1 MWGTLM
7 ADVILPGLYSPIS
20 ETIAAL
26 DGLRNAERQRDREW
40 FQRLEA
46 AVARLDGPP
55 VPDLEGGSE
64 LQGRSD
70 VRSERSVGSSKPDP
84 APYVALP
91 RRRTHGGDF
100 GPKVRAKLT
109 AEALGK
115 RGWR

>member
-1 MWGTLM
+1 M
-7 ADVILPGLYSPIS
+7 ADVTLPGLYSPIS
-20 ETIAAL
+20 ETLAAL
-26 DGLRNAERQRDREW
+26 DGLRNAERQRNLDGLR
-40 FQRLEA
+40 RLEA

-55 VPDLEGGSE
+55 VPDLELGGSE

-70 VRSERSVGSSKPDP
+70 VRRERSVAPPPDP

-109 AEALGK
+109 EEALRK
-115 RGWR
+115 RGW